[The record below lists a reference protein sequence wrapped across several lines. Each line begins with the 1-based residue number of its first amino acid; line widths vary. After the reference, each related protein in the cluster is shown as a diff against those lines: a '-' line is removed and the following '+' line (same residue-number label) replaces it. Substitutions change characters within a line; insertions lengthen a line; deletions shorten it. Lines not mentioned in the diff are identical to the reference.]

1 MTDILTNH
9 LYPTGT
15 KFIVTPEVKGNSFTP
30 ATTGFIA
37 YMTETDMDYQNVANM
52 KVVLTRRGKGG
63 QNRINIHD
71 VSIPVF
77 TSEEM
82 LKHENYLPID
92 RRSYSHIE
100 STPFD
105 EPDLFGI
112 NPLDFL
118 GWACS
123 YATYLRHLA
132 FNVCYPRGINSKL
145 WPRENNVLEE
155 IYSLSHRFEENPE
168 EFLRRYG
175 QKDFRV
181 VFISKAR
188 EVESIL
194 TKCSISYKNSVVNA
208 ILNSAHFLKYTNEE
222 YYKVEDEKLVK
233 NTIDFYEKQYKKV
246 KSLTIKPKPRK
257 SKRGR
262 PYEARPTD
270 ADRAE
275 VNTSEAERAE
285 AESVEM
291 GVAPREAPRYGE
303 MIREVA
309 EQVGDVRR

>member
-1 MTDILTNH
+1 MIDILTNH

-37 YMTETDMDYQNVANM
+37 YMTEPDMDYQNVVNV

-63 QNRINIHD
+63 QNRINLHD
-71 VSIPVF
+71 ISIPVF

-82 LKHENYLPID
+82 LKHENYLPVD

-105 EPDLFGI
+105 EHDLFGI
-112 NPLDFL
+112 SPLDFL

-123 YATYLRHLA
+123 YAAYLRHLA
-132 FNVCYPRGINSKL
+132 FNMSYPRGINNKL

-155 IYSLSHRFEENPE
+155 MFSLSHRFDDSPK

-175 QKDFRV
+175 EKDFRIA
-181 VFISKAR
+181 FISKAR

-194 TKCSISYKNSVVNA
+194 TKCSISYKSAVMSA

-233 NTIDFYEKQYKKV
+233 NTIGFYEKQYKKV
-246 KSLTIKPKPRK
+246 KSLTIKPRK

-262 PYEARPTD
+262 PIEARP
-270 ADRAE
+270 AE
-275 VNTSEAERAE
+275 VERRE
-285 AESVEM
+285 D
-291 GVAPREAPRYGE
+291 EAPRRAYGD
-303 MIREVA
+303 MIREAA
-309 EQVGDVRR
+309 ESSAGMDRGR

>member
-1 MTDILTNH
+1 MIDILTNH

-15 KFIVTPEVKGNSFTP
+15 KFIVTQDVKGNSFTP

-37 YMTETDMDYQNVANM
+37 HMTETDMDYQNVASV

-71 VSIPVF
+71 MSIPIF
-77 TSEEM
+77 TNEEM

-105 EPDLFGI
+105 EPDLLGI

-132 FNVCYPRGINSKL
+132 FNMSYPRGINNKL
-145 WPRENNVLEE
+145 WPRENNILEKMF
-155 IYSLSHRFEENPE
+155 SLSHRFEDSPK
-168 EFLRRYG
+168 EFLRSYVE
-175 QKDFRV
+175 KDFRIA
-181 VFISKAR
+181 FISKAR
-188 EVESIL
+188 EAESIL
-194 TKCSISYKNSVVNA
+194 TKCSISYKNLVISA
-208 ILNSAHFLKYTNEE
+208 ILNSAYFLKYTNEE
-222 YYKVEDEKLVK
+222 YYKVENEKLVK

-246 KSLTIKPKPRK
+246 KSLTIRPNK

-262 PYEARPTD
+262 PVSARP
-270 ADRAE
+270 AD
-275 VNTSEAERAE
+275 AERAE
-285 AESVEM
+285 AERAEM
-291 GVAPREAPRYGE
+291 GEDEAPRPSRYGE
-303 MIREVA
+303 VIRELA
-309 EQVGDVRR
+309 EEVQMGRGR

>member
-30 ATTGFIA
+30 ATIGFIA
-37 YMTETDMDYQNVANM
+37 YMTETDRDYQNVANV

-63 QNRINIHD
+63 QKRINIHD
-71 VSIPVF
+71 ISIPVF

-100 STPFD
+100 AMPFD
-105 EPDLFGI
+105 EHDLFGI
-112 NPLDFL
+112 IPLDFL

-123 YATYLRHLA
+123 YAAYLRHLA
-132 FNVCYPRGINSKL
+132 FNISYPRGISNKL

-155 IYSLSHRFEENPE
+155 VFSLSHRFEENPE
-168 EFLRRYG
+168 QFLRHYEE
-175 QKDFRV
+175 KDFRIA
-181 VFISKAR
+181 FISKAR

-194 TKCSISYKNSVVNA
+194 IKCSISHKSAVISA

-233 NTIDFYEKQYKKV
+233 NTINFYEKQYKEV
-246 KSLTIKPKPRK
+246 KSLIIKPKK

-262 PYEARPTD
+262 PA
-270 ADRAE
+270 
-275 VNTSEAERAE
+275 EAERGE
-285 AESVEM
+285 D
-291 GVAPREAPRYGE
+291 EAPGRYRE
-303 MIREVA
+303 MIREEAA
-309 EQVGDVRR
+309 EVRGMERRR

>member
-1 MTDILTNH
+1 MTDILTSH

-37 YMTETDMDYQNVANM
+37 YMTETDMDYQNVASM
-52 KVVLTRRGKGG
+52 KVVLTRRGKRG
-63 QNRINIHD
+63 QNRVNIHD
-71 VSIPVF
+71 MSIPIF
-77 TSEEM
+77 TNEEM

-105 EPDLFGI
+105 APDLLGI

-123 YATYLRHLA
+123 YATYIRHLA
-132 FNVCYPRGINSKL
+132 FNMSYPRGINNKL
-145 WPRENNVLEE
+145 WPRENNILEE
-155 IYSLSHRFEENPE
+155 IFSLSHRFEDSPE

-175 QKDFRV
+175 EKDFRIA
-181 VFISKAR
+181 FISKAR
-188 EVESIL
+188 ESESIL
-194 TKCSISYKNSVVNA
+194 TKCSISYKNLVVSA
-208 ILNSAHFLKYTNEE
+208 ILNSAYFLKYTNEE
-222 YYKVEDEKLVK
+222 YYKVENEKLVK
-233 NTIDFYEKQYKKV
+233 NTIAFYEKQYKKV
-246 KSLTIKPKPRK
+246 KSLTVRPKK

-262 PYEARPTD
+262 PVEARRT
-270 ADRAE
+270 E
-275 VNTSEAERAE
+275 VDRAE
-285 AESVEM
+285 AENAEM
-291 GVAPREAPRYGE
+291 GEDEPRRAPRYGE

-309 EQVGDVRR
+309 REVAEDAREAGR